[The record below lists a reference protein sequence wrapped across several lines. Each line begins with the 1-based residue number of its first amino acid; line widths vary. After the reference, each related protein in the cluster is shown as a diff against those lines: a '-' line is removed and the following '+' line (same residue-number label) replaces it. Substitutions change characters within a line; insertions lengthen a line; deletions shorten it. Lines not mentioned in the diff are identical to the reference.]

1 VTTSTTTASLG
12 RPDPAAQEEDS
23 AREVLVGVE
32 GSEVG
37 LGAVRWAAHEAA
49 RRNAPLR
56 IVHAAPYLGHRRSSS
71 GAPPP
76 EMHRARRIIAQ
87 AYTVA
92 RHTEA
97 DLRTATEVVPGDP
110 TATLLRAAAAGQLV
124 VLGSSTTGAPDE
136 LVLASVALRVAAR
149 SPQPVVVVPR
159 RPLDPAD
166 HPTAAVLG
174 VGDREDD
181 EAVATFAAEAAE
193 RSGDAGLTILQTRS
207 PRRAVADSWVD
218 DLAEWQRRYPRLS
231 VTRSEL
237 PAARADRLLAATCPA
252 TLLVI
257 SAGTGGLLHRNL
269 DGPHRYLMR
278 HCTSPMAM
286 IPPVHRPGGG
296 SREEIVALG

>member
-1 VTTSTTTASLG
+1 MTTSTPTMLG
-12 RPDPAAQEEDS
+12 RPDKAAREEGS
-23 AREVLVGVE
+23 GREVLVGVE

-37 LGAVRWAAHEAA
+37 LAAVRWAAHEAV

-56 IVHAAPYLGHRRSSS
+56 IVHAAPYLGHRRGSS
-71 GAPPP
+71 GSPPP
-76 EMHRARRIIAQ
+76 EMHRARRIAAQ

-92 RHTEA
+92 RHTEPG
-97 DLRTATEVVPGDP
+97 LRAATEVVPGDP

-159 RPLDPAD
+159 RRHDPAD

-193 RSGDAGLTILQTRS
+193 RSADAGLTVLQTRP
-207 PRRAVADSWVD
+207 PRRSVPDSWVD
-218 DLAEWQRRYPRLS
+218 DLEEWERRYPRLS
-231 VTRSEL
+231 VARREL
-237 PAARADRLLAATCPA
+237 AVARADRLLAATCPA

-278 HCTSPMAM
+278 HCTSPMAL
-286 IPPVHRPGGG
+286 IPPVHRQGGE
-296 SREEIVALG
+296 SREEVPALG